1 MNTTTIEKKL
11 YNYAKKNMI
20 DNQDLLKTYEFI
32 GDDDKSYPAIAEI
45 AVEDS
50 TYLIQQDMYINKHG
64 EVKAALNEWT
74 QEDIKATF
82 FIENKDTLFCRK
94 SVIIGI

>member
-11 YNYAKKNMI
+11 YNHAKKNMVDSQNI
-20 DNQDLLKTYEFI
+20 LKTYEFI
-32 GDDDKSYPAIAEI
+32 GDDDKSYLAIAEI

-64 EVKAALNEWT
+64 EVKATLNEWS
-74 QEDIKATF
+74 QEDIKDTF
-82 FIENKDTLFCRK
+82 FIADKDTLFCRK
-94 SVIIGI
+94 SVVIGS